1 MCAQGLRPQR
11 RRASAGADRGS
22 VGEDDDPSFRHGRGE
37 PDGDHRGRPEAS
49 GLFDEPV
56 EGRHAGGAE
65 RGPGIVVDCG
75 RSFRGDEPDLVGS
88 AVREGREADDGKEGE
103 LPIFGVGPG
112 GVPARVA
119 VPVGQVEG
127 GQLVVDH
134 GTRGY
139 APPIMRI
146 SIVTIFP
153 EYFASAVEVGIVGRA
168 VTLGRLA
175 VDPVDLRRWGKGVH
189 RQVDDAPFGGGP
201 GMVMMPEPLAAA
213 LDSLSGAHRVLLTP
227 GGAPLVQA
235 HLDRWA
241 TLDHLALVCGRYE
254 GVDERF
260 AEHFIDEE
268 ISLGDFVLAGGEAAA
283 LVIVEGVARLLPGVV
298 GNPASLVSESFRGG
312 TLEEPQYTRPAAF
325 RGWPVPDVLLSG
337 DHGRIEEWRREQ
349 REART
354 RARRPD
360 LGDGTSSGDPV

>member
-1 MCAQGLRPQR
+1 M
-11 RRASAGADRGS
+11 
-22 VGEDDDPSFRHGRGE
+22 
-37 PDGDHRGRPEAS
+37 
-49 GLFDEPV
+49 
-56 EGRHAGGAE
+56 
-65 RGPGIVVDCG
+65 
-75 RSFRGDEPDLVGS
+75 
-88 AVREGREADDGKEGE
+88 
-103 LPIFGVGPG
+103 
-112 GVPARVA
+112 
-119 VPVGQVEG
+119 
-127 GQLVVDH
+127 
-134 GTRGY
+134 
-139 APPIMRI
+139 MRI

-153 EYFASAVEVGIVGRA
+153 EYFASAVELGVVGRA
-168 VTLGRLA
+168 ATLGRLS
-175 VDPVDLRRWGKGVH
+175 VDPVDLRRWGRGVH

-213 LDSLSGAHRVLLTP
+213 LESLPGVHRVLLTP

-283 LVIVEGVARLLPGVV
+283 LAIVEGVARLLPGVV
-298 GNPASLVSESFRGG
+298 GNPASIVSESFRGG
-312 TLEEPQYTRPAAF
+312 TLEEPHYTRPAVF
-325 RGWPVPDVLLSG
+325 RGWGVPDVLLSG
-337 DHGRIEEWRREQ
+337 DHGRVEEWRREQ

-360 LGDGTSSGDPV
+360 LADGRSSGDSA